1 VAAAH
6 ELSVDTGRPDVTAAR
21 RWLPPLGVVV
31 TAALFVV
38 TNVVEFQ
45 GSYAGAS
52 EDLFS
57 AGLMVALLAFP
68 VVGMLLV
75 QRSPENMIGWLFC
88 AVGPLFG
95 LTISSQAYVDNY
107 ILAEGVTG
115 GFADFTLWV
124 SVWTGPISYSLITA
138 FLLLLFPTGRLLSRR
153 WRAAAFLTAGSVTLL
168 VVGTMLARELDDYE
182 QLENPY
188 AIGGALEKTLEAAR
202 GVGWI
207 LLSISVLLAGVSLII
222 RFRRSKGVERQQLK
236 WMALAA
242 SLLFLSQLSWFV
254 SEGLAQV
261 LTGLSFTA
269 LPIAVCIAILR
280 YRLYDIDLIINRTL
294 VYGALTALLAA
305 TYFGMVILL
314 QGVIP
319 AAGDSDL
326 TIAGSTLAVAALF
339 RPLRGRV
346 QAFIDRRF
354 YRRRYDAQR
363 TLESFSA
370 RLRDE
375 VDLDQLSTS
384 LVGVVRDTM
393 QPAHASLWMRPREV
407 AR

>member
-1 VAAAH
+1 M
-6 ELSVDTGRPDVTAAR
+6 TAAR
-21 RWLPPLGVVV
+21 RWLPRAGVVV

-38 TNVVEFQ
+38 TNVMAFQ

-57 AGLMVALLAFP
+57 VALTTALLAFP

-75 QRSPENMIGWLFC
+75 RRSPENVIGWLFC
-88 AVGPLFG
+88 AAGPIFG
-95 LTISSQAYVDNY
+95 LMISSQTYVENY

-115 GFADFTLWV
+115 GFADLTLWV
-124 SVWTGPISYSLITA
+124 AVWTGPIAYSLITA

-153 WRAAAFLTAGSVTLL
+153 WRAAAFLTAGSVAVL
-168 VVGTMLARELDDYE
+168 VIGSMLARELDDYD

-188 AIGGALEKTLEAAR
+188 AIGGAFEKTLEAAR

-207 LLSISVLLAGVSLII
+207 LLSISVLLAGISLIV
-222 RFRRSKGVERQQLK
+222 RFRRSKGVEREQLK
-236 WMALAA
+236 WMAFAA
-242 SLLFLSQLSWFV
+242 SLLFVSQVSWFV

-261 LTGLSFTA
+261 LTGLSFLA

-305 TYFGMVILL
+305 AYFGIVVLL
-314 QGVIP
+314 QGLVP
-319 AAGDSDL
+319 GAGDSEV
-326 TIAGSTLAVAALF
+326 TVAGSTLAVAALF

-354 YRRRYDAQR
+354 YRRKFDAQR
-363 TLESFSA
+363 TLDAFTV

-375 VDLDQLSTS
+375 VDLDQLSSS
-384 LVGVVRDTM
+384 LVGVVRETM
-393 QPAHASLWMRPREV
+393 QPAHASVWMRPREV

>member
-1 VAAAH
+1 M
-6 ELSVDTGRPDVTAAR
+6 TAAWK
-21 RWLPPLGVVV
+21 WLPRAGVVV

-38 TNVVEFQ
+38 ANVMAFQ
-45 GSYAGAS
+45 GSYAGATQ
-52 EDLFS
+52 DLFS
-57 AGLMVALLAFP
+57 LVLTAALLAFP
-68 VVGMLLV
+68 IAGMLLV
-75 QRSPENMIGWLFC
+75 RRSPENVIGWLFC

-95 LTISSQAYVDNY
+95 LMISSQTYVENY
-107 ILAEGVTG
+107 ILADGVTG

-124 SVWTGPISYSLITA
+124 AVWTGPISYSLITA

-153 WRAAAFLTAGSVTLL
+153 WRAVAFLTAGSVTLL

-188 AIGGALEKTLEAAR
+188 AIGSAFEKILEAAR

-207 LLSISVLLAGVSLII
+207 LLSISVLLAGVSLIV

-242 SLLFLSQLSWFV
+242 SLLFVSQLSWFV
-254 SEGLAQV
+254 SEGFAGV
-261 LTGLSFTA
+261 LTGISYLA

-294 VYGALTALLAA
+294 VYGGLTAVLAT
-305 TYFGMVILL
+305 TYFGMVVLL
-314 QGVIP
+314 QGAIP
-319 AAGDSDL
+319 ATSDSDL

-339 RPLRGRV
+339 RPLRSRV
-346 QAFIDRRF
+346 QGFIDRRF
-354 YRRRYDAQR
+354 YRGRYDAQM

-370 RLRDE
+370 RLRNE
-375 VDLDQLSTS
+375 VDLDQLSS
-384 LVGVVRDTM
+384 NLVTVVRETM
-393 QPAHASLWMRPREV
+393 QPEHASLWLRTPEV
-407 AR
+407 TR